1 MSAIKSITVYCGSS
15 NHVYVA
21 YLDLARRLGR
31 EISRRGMRLVYGGG
45 NVGLM
50 GQVAKAAHEGG
61 AKVLGVMPKFL
72 RDIEGDFSDVEHRL
86 VDTMHERK
94 KILLDEADGFI
105 VLPGGIGT
113 VEEAVETLSW
123 AKLALHSKPMAFLS
137 EDGYWKPLF
146 NLVDH
151 MIEGGFLEASF
162 RRLMADTA
170 TPADAIDALRSRV
183 IALD

>member
-1 MSAIKSITVYCGSS
+1 MSPIKSITVYCGSS
-15 NHVYVA
+15 NNVDVA

-31 EISRRGMRLVYGGG
+31 EIAKRGMRVVYGGG

-50 GQVAKAAHEGG
+50 GQVASAAHESGG
-61 AKVLGVMPKFL
+61 KVLGVMPKFL
-72 RDIEGDFSDVEHRL
+72 REIEGELSDVEHWL

-137 EDGYWKPLF
+137 ENGYWAPLF
-146 NLVDH
+146 HLVDH

-162 RRLMADTA
+162 RRLMADTS
-170 TPADAIDALRSRV
+170 TPSDAIEALQSRV